1 MDIFYD
7 TKKLKAQC
15 EDPTLR
21 KRTFGRISEALE
33 ARLSELQAAERLSD
47 IPECPPPRRHKM
59 TNENSVWSLNLS
71 KNYRLWVYGGGEED
85 PSKVTSVVVLCI
97 VDDH

>member
-1 MDIFYD
+1 MEIYYD

-21 KRTFGRISEALE
+21 KRNFGRIADPIES
-33 ARLSELQAAERLSD
+33 RLSELMAAERLSD

-59 TNENSVWSLNLS
+59 SSQKSVWSLDLTR
-71 KNYRLWVYGGGEED
+71 NYRMWIYGNGEED
-85 PSKVTSVVVLCI
+85 PSKVTSVVVLRI